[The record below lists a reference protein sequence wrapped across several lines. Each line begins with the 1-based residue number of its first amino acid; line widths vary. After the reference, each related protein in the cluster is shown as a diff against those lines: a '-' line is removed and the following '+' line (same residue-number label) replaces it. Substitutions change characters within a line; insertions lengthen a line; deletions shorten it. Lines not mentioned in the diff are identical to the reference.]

1 MQAIVVAKP
10 GGPESLQWTEI
21 PDPECASDEVV
32 IDIVAAGINR
42 ADVMQRMGQYPPP
55 AGITDTIGL
64 ECSGTIK
71 TVGADVRDW
80 TVGDQVCALLSGGG
94 YATQVVVPAVQLLP
108 VPDGLTL
115 IEAASLPE
123 VASTVWSN
131 LFASFSAGRLAPG
144 ETLLV
149 HGGSSGIG
157 TMAIQ
162 LAVANGNHVIVTVG
176 SSAKAQACLALG
188 AQAAINY
195 KDEDFVERAR
205 EQTDGRGVDVILDSI
220 GAKYLARNL
229 AALAPGGRLVTIG
242 LQGGRKAE
250 LDLGSM
256 LPRRLSVAA
265 TSLRGRP
272 VHGPGG
278 KAEIVAG
285 VRAEVWPFVADSQI
299 KPVVDTVL
307 PMSDAQQ
314 AHERLESSAHIGK
327 IVLTTDSANS
337 QNS

>member
-1 MQAIVVAKP
+1 MQAIVVAEP
-10 GGPESLQWTEI
+10 GGPENLQWEQI
-21 PDPECASDEVV
+21 PDPGCAPDEV
-32 IDIVAAGINR
+32 IIAVAAAGVNR

-55 AGITDTIGL
+55 PGITDTIGL
-64 ECSGTIK
+64 ECAGTISA
-71 TVGADVRDW
+71 VGADVRGW
-80 TVGDQVCALLSGGG
+80 AVGDQVCALLSGGG
-94 YATQVVVPAVQLLP
+94 YATEAVVPAVQLLP
-108 VPDGLTL
+108 IPDGCSL

-131 LFASFSAGRLAPG
+131 LYAPFSAGRLSAG

-162 LAVANGNHVIVTVG
+162 LAVAKGNPVIVTVG
-176 SSAKAQACLALG
+176 SQAKADACVALG
-188 AQAAINY
+188 ALAAINY
-195 KDEDFVERAR
+195 KDDDFVERAR
-205 EQTDGRGVDVILDSI
+205 EYTDGRGVDVILDSI

-229 AALAPGGRLVTIG
+229 AALASGGRLVTIG

-250 LDLGSM
+250 LDIGAM

-272 VHGPGG
+272 VHGHGG
-278 KAEIVAG
+278 KAEVVAG
-285 VRAEVWPFVADSQI
+285 VRAEVWPLVANGAI

-307 PMSDAQQ
+307 AMSDARR
-314 AHERLESSAHIGK
+314 AHERLESSEHIGK
-327 IVLTTDSANS
+327 IVLAAERPTS
-337 QNS
+337 